1 MKDAFARPVVA
12 ARSSRLVRRA
22 VTPQLPFIPF
32 GLAPPIGLAVIFL
45 LALGPVAFG
54 WVQVPTERA
63 ARQALADIGAVW
75 ATPRVSGQWVVLE
88 GAPPSREAAII
99 AIDAVQK
106 AGAPTIFGRVA
117 PASRVTE
124 RFTWDE
130 RPANGTFPAAPA
142 ISNAVPA
149 NPASAPAPAQAGAPS
164 PSTCDAFIST
174 LLATSTIEFDKS
186 SATVRPANAQLVDGI
201 ARIAATCPGVLHI
214 EGHTDNAGSP
224 EMNATLSRQRAN
236 AVRDALIQRGID
248 PDRISAD
255 GYGAT
260 RPIADNGDET
270 GRARNRRI
278 EVRVVPPPT

>member
-1 MKDAFARPVVA
+1 MKDAFARPVGA

-22 VTPQLPFIPF
+22 VAPQLPFIPF
-32 GLAPPIGLAVIFL
+32 GLAPLLGLAVIFL

-54 WVQVPTERA
+54 WVQDPTERA
-63 ARQALADIGAVW
+63 ARQALVDIGAVW
-75 ATPRVSGQWVVLE
+75 ASPRVSGQWVVLE
-88 GAPPSREAAII
+88 GAPPSSEAAII

-106 AGAPTIFGRVA
+106 ARASTIFGLVA

-124 RFTWDE
+124 RFTWDG
-130 RPANGTFPAAPA
+130 RPANGASPAAPA
-142 ISNAVPA
+142 MSNTVRA
-149 NPASAPAPAQAGAPS
+149 NPASAPAPAQTGAPS

-201 ARIAATCPGVLHI
+201 ARIAATCPGVLRI
-214 EGHTDNAGSP
+214 EGHTDNAGPP

-260 RPIADNGDET
+260 RPIADNGEET